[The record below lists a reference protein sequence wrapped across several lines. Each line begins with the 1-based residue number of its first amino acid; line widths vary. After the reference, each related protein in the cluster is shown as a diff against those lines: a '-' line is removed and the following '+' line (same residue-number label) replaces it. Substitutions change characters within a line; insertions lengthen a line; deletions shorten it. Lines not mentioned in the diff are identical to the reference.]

1 MVNLPEPDYRG
12 KVRDLFFIDR
22 ERMLVRASDRLSAFD
37 VVFGQPIPDKGRI
50 LTRVS
55 NLWFEAL
62 RKSGLQQEFEFED
75 HLLETAD
82 DRLPEPF
89 CNHPDFVGRSV
100 LVRRTERV
108 DFECVVRGY
117 LAGSGWKDYQRSGA
131 VCGHSLPEGL
141 RQADLLPEPIFT
153 PATKAALG
161 DHDENV
167 STEYMVAKLGQ
178 RRTDRLRE
186 ISIAIFNFASQR
198 MQSAGILLCD
208 TKFEFGIRNDRIV
221 LIDEALTPDSSR
233 YWDQSTYEPGT
244 SPPGFDKQF
253 VRDYV
258 EQLGW
263 NKKPPAPQLPDD
275 VIQKTR
281 GLYEEIER
289 RIEGALGI

>member
-117 LAGSGWKDYQRSGA
+117 LAGSGWK
-131 VCGHSLPEGL
+131 VVL
-141 RQADLLPEPIFT
+141 
-153 PATKAALG
+153 K
-161 DHDENV
+161 
-167 STEYMVAKLGQ
+167 
-178 RRTDRLRE
+178 
-186 ISIAIFNFASQR
+186 
-198 MQSAGILLCD
+198 
-208 TKFEFGIRNDRIV
+208 RNG
-221 LIDEALTPDSSR
+221 SSR
-233 YWDQSTYEPGT
+233 RRSTSRASSSVAGT
-244 SPPGFDKQF
+244 EWGTGPMSELK
-253 VRDYV
+253 RS
-258 EQLGW
+258 
-263 NKKPPAPQLPDD
+263 K
-275 VIQKTR
+275 R
-281 GLYEEIER
+281 
-289 RIEGALGI
+289 